1 MDESRLELLQGMP
14 IFGAIRRDALAGLV
28 EAAEIVLVPRGEFFF
43 HEGDR
48 EASAFVLE
56 RGRVSILKTVAGRE
70 FLLRELGDGDC
81 FGEVALIDFGA
92 RSASVV
98 AQTDCSAI
106 KVTAAGLRRALAQD
120 LEQFALV
127 YMNMAR
133 ELARRL
139 RTADD
144 RIFEAKVE
152 ARLVDGDYRYQSV

>member
-1 MDESRLELLQGMP
+1 MDETRLELLQGMP
-14 IFGAIRRDALAGLV
+14 IFGAIRDDALARLIEGA
-28 EAAEIVLVPRGEFFF
+28 EAVFVPKGEFFF
-43 HEGDR
+43 REGDR

-70 FLLRELGDGDC
+70 LLLRELGDGDC

-92 RSASVV
+92 RSASVL
-98 AQTDCSAI
+98 AQSDCTAI
-106 KVTAAGLRRALAQD
+106 KITAAGLRRAFEGD
-120 LEQFALV
+120 LEQFALL

-152 ARLVDGDYRYQSV
+152 ARLVDRDYRYQSV